1 MDGLGVG
8 FRFRVREILIS
19 RKGIRVHRHIDVN
32 VPLSPGHHLRARTHM
47 RACARHSVCVREC
60 KTCLHVSF
68 AILSRES
75 KHASRHVHRD
85 AGTHTP
91 CKAHTHTHT
100 HTHTQYS
107 LYVYHIYIHI
117 SISIHPYLC
126 LFVYLSST
134 YTHTHIPPATNKR
147 HRVPTGL
154 AFSQSRIWQR
164 EKAGA
169 YIIMSVW
176 SICIP
181 SRYFYKS
188 VEI

>member
-1 MDGLGVG
+1 MYLSAQGIIYVRAHTCVRVRVIACVCVSAKHAYMCLLQY
-8 FRFRVREILIS
+8 FRVRA
-19 RKGIRVHRHIDVN
+19 N
-32 VPLSPGHHLRARTHM
+32 T
-47 RACARHSVCVREC
+47 
-60 KTCLHVSF
+60 
-68 AILSRES
+68 
-75 KHASRHVHRD
+75 HRD
-85 AGTHTP
+85 MCTETQGHIHLA
-91 CKAHTHTHT
+91 KHTHTHT